1 MAKTLYRLKD
11 KKMIGGVCAG
21 LAEHLDID
29 LSVMRLIFI
38 GLWLL
43 TALFPML
50 IFYIIAWIVIPEA
63 PSGS

>member
-1 MAKTLYRLKD
+1 MD

-21 LAEHLDID
+21 LAEYLDID

-43 TALFPML
+43 TALFPMV
-50 IFYIIAWIVIPEA
+50 IFYVIAWIVIPEA

>member
-1 MAKTLYRLKD
+1 MAKTLNRLMD

-21 LAEHLDID
+21 LAEYLDID

-43 TALFPML
+43 TALFPMV
-50 IFYIIAWIVIPEA
+50 IFYIIAWIIIPEA
-63 PSGS
+63 PAAS

>member
-1 MAKTLYRLKD
+1 MAKTLYRLMD

-43 TALFPML
+43 TALFPMVL
-50 IFYIIAWIVIPEA
+50 FYIIAWIVIPEA